1 MLNDIMDVK
10 IIIFFNYIKE
20 MFKLL
25 INNFL
30 CSCACLGTIK
40 IKEIDELKT
49 Y

>member
-30 CSCACLGTIK
+30 RSCSCLGTIK
-40 IKEIDELKT
+40 IKEIDELET
-49 Y
+49 D